1 MIGEGSMKLH
11 YQKKKKIY
19 SHLNLEVIT
28 DEDYTHSKRIR
39 EDFETKNSE
48 KCHNLYVRSNTLLLA
63 DVF

>member
-1 MIGEGSMKLH
+1 M
-11 YQKKKKIY
+11 
-19 SHLNLEVIT
+19 EVIT

-39 EDFETKNSE
+39 EDFETKNLE